1 MPRASCCSDIH
12 ALKTLKILGH
22 PEYQFYE
29 PSDFENYARRCEEED
44 PDGYKALFE
53 EDSEDEF
60 ELSDKDSIHETI
72 DNNENIDCEEKSNDK
87 DKSVS
92 EDEIEEFEKK
102 EAHYLKVD
110 SVAKEQFEYNRN
122 IAFANDFPELQV
134 KIQNDPIDVA
144 PGEGEEIRKCIIFN
158 VRKMYVK

>member
-1 MPRASCCSDIH
+1 MES
-12 ALKTLKILGH
+12 
-22 PEYQFYE
+22 
-29 PSDFENYARRCEEED
+29 
-44 PDGYKALFE
+44 
-53 EDSEDEF
+53 
-60 ELSDKDSIHETI
+60 
-72 DNNENIDCEEKSNDK
+72 EEKIDDK

-110 SVAKEQFEYNRN
+110 AVAKEQFEYNRN

-144 PGEGEEIRKCIIFN
+144 PGEGEEI
-158 VRKMYVK
+158 